1 MQLSM
6 VLRILGL
13 ATLLIGA
20 VPAGSAAA
28 PPAGNWTVA
37 ASLISIT
44 GPTTAFPLPTGQ
56 VLVVGTAN
64 TSQGQVSTLE
74 RYDPATGQWTALGPW
89 INDRSGYITAVLRD
103 GRVLA
108 AGGLDKDG
116 HFTGVAA
123 LYNPT
128 TNAWTPIPPLAA
140 PRWGGT
146 ATLLPSGQVLVL
158 GGVGDNGRGANALV
172 TTERYDPATNTW
184 TLLAPMGIPRYA
196 HRATLLA
203 NGQVL
208 VTGGR
213 GGIPS
218 PGALASAERYDPATN
233 TWTPAASMA
242 TARNEGFALRLADG
256 QVLVVGGNGG
266 TDGSTPLASAER
278 YDPATDRWT
287 AAGSLATTRDGAQA
301 TLLAVGQ
308 VLVTGGSYSTGTT
321 GGTIIT
327 GLATTERYDPATN
340 GWTPGASMH
349 TGRWGHSATLLPNGQ
364 VLVAGGQQ
372 LYAKIPYLLNSAELY
387 GGPAAPECFPQTGQ
401 CMGELFGAYWQAH
414 GGLAIN
420 GYPISSEFQE
430 KLEDGNTY
438 TVQYFERVRME
449 FHARNAPPFDV
460 LLGQFGRRIHPADP
474 PVPPLPGATYFAP
487 TGHNVSGAFLTYWQA
502 HGALAQFGY
511 PLSETFPEQLED
523 GNTYT
528 VQYFERA
535 RFEQHPE
542 NRPPYDMLLGL
553 FGRRILPGP

>member
-1 MQLSM
+1 M
-6 VLRILGL
+6 VVRILGL
-13 ATLLIGA
+13 AILLIGPL
-20 VPAGSAAA
+20 PAGSAAA
-28 PPAGNWTVA
+28 PPAGAWTGA
-37 ASLISIT
+37 APLVSIT
-44 GPTTAFPLPTGQ
+44 GPNVAFPLPTGQ
-56 VLVVGTAN
+56 VLVAGTAA
-64 TSQGQVSTLE
+64 TAQGQVSTLD

-89 INDRSGYITAVLRD
+89 INARSGYVTAVLRD

-116 HFTGVAA
+116 HFTGAAA
-123 LYNPT
+123 LYNPS
-128 TNAWTPIPPLAA
+128 TNTWTPIPPLGA

-146 ATLLPSGQVLVL
+146 ATLLPNGQVLVV
-158 GGVGDNGRGANALV
+158 GGVGDNGKGANALV

-184 TLLAPMGIPRYA
+184 TLLAPMGTPRYG

-213 GGIPS
+213 GGIPG

-242 TARNEGFALRLADG
+242 TARNEGFALRLTGG
-256 QVLVVGGNGG
+256 QVLVLGGGGG

-301 TLLAVGQ
+301 TLLADGQ
-308 VLVTGGSYSTGTT
+308 VLVTGGSYRTGTT

-327 GLATTERYDPATN
+327 GLATAERYDPATN
-340 GWTPGASMH
+340 RWTPAATMQ

-364 VLVAGGQQ
+364 VLVAGGEQ

-387 GGPAAPECFPQTGQ
+387 SGPAAPECFPQTGQ
-401 CMGELFGAYWQAH
+401 CMGELFAAYWHAH

-420 GYPISSEFQE
+420 GYPISGEFQE
-430 KLEDGNTY
+430 KLEDGQTY

-449 FHARNAPPFDV
+449 FHVRNAPPFDV

-474 PVPPLPGATYFAP
+474 PMPPQPGAAYFAP
-487 TGHNVSGAFLTYWQA
+487 TGHNVSGAFLAYWQA
-502 HGALAQFGY
+502 HGGLAQFGY
-511 PLSETFPEQLED
+511 PISEPFREQVED
-523 GNTYT
+523 GHTYT

-542 NRPPYDMLLGL
+542 NRPPYDVLLGL
-553 FGRRILPGP
+553 FGRRMLPDP